1 MTPGG
6 KPPARAEKPTEPQ
19 DWLAAAKQIGMCQR
33 PGCRLYRTG
42 RTTDPDE
49 TRPECFQ
56 SKCDILLKSLLP
68 NLRDT
73 NIGRL
78 IAENMRAQLP
88 LYVIAVIAMIAVAAT
103 TSLTAWIM
111 QDIVDSMTKPDNRA
125 RVFMVA
131 GAVALIFFLK
141 GVASYVQVV
150 ALTRAGNRIVATQ
163 QKRLYNKLLGQG
175 VAFFNINESSDLLLR
190 VTQSAQSARLIIDI
204 LVTGFVRDIMT
215 LIGLVAV
222 MVYQQPTLSVVSLV
236 IGPVAL
242 LGVRLI
248 LRKVRQIMEMELAS
262 LAEIIKVI
270 QETSAGILVVKAFSL
285 EDRMLGR
292 MNSAVQQV
300 EKRSNAI
307 SRLEAVTSPM
317 MDTLSGLAIAAVV
330 ALSAVN
336 IFGEKASSAGQLM
349 SFVTALL
356 MAYEPAKR
364 LSRMRV
370 SIEANLVG
378 VRMMFALLD
387 TPETMVEAKNPV
399 DLPHGSG
406 KVEFRDVSFSYGVA
420 GQPVL
425 RNLNIVCA
433 AGKTTALVGPSGG
446 GKSTILNL
454 ILRLYDPVSGAVMID
469 DVDLK
474 VSSFRSLREKIA
486 FVGQGTFL
494 FSASVMENIRIG
506 RPGATDDE
514 IRAAAEAANAHEF
527 IEGLPRG
534 YDTPVG
540 ENGVFL
546 SGGQKQ
552 RLAIAR
558 AILKDSPI
566 LLLDE
571 ATSALDAR
579 SEALVQE
586 ALHRLTRGRTT
597 IVIAHRLSTVLEADQ
612 ICVINEG
619 RVVEQGSTPELLAKG
634 GMFKTLYDQQFRAV
648 N

>member
-1 MTPGG
+1 MI
-6 KPPARAEKPTEPQ
+6 A
-19 DWLAAAKQIGMCQR
+19 
-33 PGCRLYRTG
+33 
-42 RTTDPDE
+42 
-49 TRPECFQ
+49 
-56 SKCDILLKSLLP
+56 SLLP
-68 NLRDT
+68 NLRDSH
-73 NIGRL
+73 IGRL
-78 IAENMRAQLP
+78 LRESARAQLP
-88 LYVIAVIAMIAVAAT
+88 LYLIAVAAMIAVAGT

-111 QDIVDSMTKPDNRA
+111 QDIVDSMTSPDNRR
-125 RVFMVA
+125 RVFLVA
-131 GAVALIFFLK
+131 GAVVLIFFVK
-141 GVASYVQVV
+141 GVASYIQVV

-163 QKRLYNKLLGQG
+163 QRRLYDKLLRQG
-175 VAFFNINESSDLLLR
+175 VSFFNLTESSNLLTR
-190 VTQSAQSARLIIDI
+190 VTQSAQSARNLIDI
-204 LVTGFVRDIMT
+204 LVTGFVRDVLT
-215 LIGLVAV
+215 LLGLIGV
-222 MVYQQPTLSVVSLV
+222 MVYQQPTLSLVSLL
-236 IGPVAL
+236 IGPLAMM
-242 LGVRLI
+242 GVRVI
-248 LRKVRQIMEMELAS
+248 LRKVRKIMELEMAS

-285 EDRMLGR
+285 EDRMAAR
-292 MNSAVQQV
+292 MNAAVTQV
-300 EKRSNAI
+300 EKRANAV
-307 SRLEAVTSPM
+307 SRLEAVTSPL
-317 MDTLSGLAIAAVV
+317 MDTLSGFAIGGVV

-336 IFGEKASSAGQLM
+336 LFGEKATSAGQLM

-378 VRMMFALLD
+378 VRMMFGLLD
-387 TPETMVEAKNPV
+387 APETMVEAADPT
-399 DLPHGSG
+399 DLGTGPG
-406 KVEFRDVSFSYGVA
+406 KVEFGAVQFAYGN

-425 RNLNIVCA
+425 RDISMVCE

-454 ILRLYDPVSGAVMID
+454 ILRLYDPTAGAVTID
-469 DVDLK
+469 GHDLRTCS
-474 VSSFRSLREKIA
+474 VRSLRARIS

-494 FSASVMENIRIG
+494 FSASVLDNIRFG
-506 RPGATDDE
+506 RPDATE
-514 IRAAAEAANAHEF
+514 AEVIRAAEDANAHEF
-527 IEGLPRG
+527 ITGLPQG
-534 YDTPVG
+534 YHTPVG
-540 ENGVFL
+540 ENGAFL

-597 IVIAHRLSTVLEADQ
+597 IVIAHRLSTVLEADR

-619 RVVEQGSTPELLAKG
+619 QVIEQGTTEELLARG
-634 GMFKTLYDQQFRAV
+634 GMFRTLYDQQFRAV
-648 N
+648 G

>member
-1 MTPGG
+1 M
-6 KPPARAEKPTEPQ
+6 
-19 DWLAAAKQIGMCQR
+19 IGN
-33 PGCRLYRTG
+33 
-42 RTTDPDE
+42 
-49 TRPECFQ
+49 F
-56 SKCDILLKSLLP
+56 LP
-68 NLRDT
+68 NLRES

-78 IAENMRAQLP
+78 ISENVRAQLP
-88 LYVIAVIAMIAVAAT
+88 LYLVAVAAMIAVAMT
-103 TSLTAWIM
+103 TSLTAWMM

-125 RVFMVA
+125 RVFLVA

-141 GVASYVQVV
+141 GVATYIQVV

-163 QKRLYNKLLGQG
+163 QRRLYSKLLRQG
-175 VAFFNINESSDLLLR
+175 VAFFNVNESSALLLR
-190 VTQSAQSARLIIDI
+190 ITQSAQAARAIIDI
-204 LVTGFVRDIMT
+204 LVTGFVRDVMT

-222 MVYQQPTLSVVSLV
+222 MIYQQPTLSVISLV
-236 IGPVAL
+236 VGPLAL

-248 LRKVRQIMEMELAS
+248 LRKVRTIMAMELAS
-262 LAEIIKVI
+262 LGEIIKVI
-270 QETSAGILVVKAFSL
+270 QETSGGILVVKAFSL
-285 EDRMLGR
+285 EERMTGR
-292 MNSAVQQV
+292 MNSAIGQV
-300 EKRSNAI
+300 EKRANAI
-307 SRLEAVTSPM
+307 ARLEAVTSPM

-330 ALSAVN
+330 ALSAVSL
-336 IFGEKASSAGQLM
+336 FGEKATSAGQLM

-364 LSRMRV
+364 LSRMRISV
-370 SIEANLVG
+370 EANLVAVG
-378 VRMMFALLD
+378 MMFDLLD
-387 TPETMVEAKNPV
+387 TPETMVEAADPV
-399 DLPHGSG
+399 DLPGG
-406 KVEFRDVSFSYGVA
+406 AGRVEFRGVSFSYGVA

-425 RNLNIVCA
+425 RDMNILCE

-454 ILRLYDPVSGAVMID
+454 ILRLYDPIEGTVMID
-469 DVDLK
+469 GIDLRT
-474 VSSFRSLREKIA
+474 SSFRSLRDRIS

-494 FSASVMENIRIG
+494 FSASVSDNIRIG
-506 RPGATDDE
+506 RPGASE
-514 IRAAAEAANAHEF
+514 AEVIAAAKAANAHEF
-527 IEGLPRG
+527 IEGLSQG

-597 IVIAHRLSTVLEADQ
+597 IVIAHRLTTVLEADQ

-619 RVVEQGSTPELLAKG
+619 AVVEHGSTRELLARD